1 VTLGADFTR
10 GPQAQVVEQREQVVE
25 PVPAGAGLGNAAGE
39 CPHNVCSTRSECM
52 VSWSTA
58 LPDMNMP
65 PLKNGSSIGSVVIG
79 GPDAFGV

>member
-1 VTLGADFTR
+1 
-10 GPQAQVVEQREQVVE
+10 
-25 PVPAGAGLGNAAGE
+25 
-39 CPHNVCSTRSECM
+39 M